1 MDIASTLLGIGLS
14 LAAAMVPAAVYALL
28 VWWGDRYEK
37 EPLGLLAITFVW
49 GAIPAILISLI
60 AEALFGVPLA
70 GLQAERLANVL
81 EASAMAPIVE
91 ELAKGMAILGLFLL
105 ARREFDDLL
114 DGVAYG
120 ALVGIGFGMTENLLY
135 FVASFLEGG
144 WADLGVV
151 IFLRAVVFGLNHA
164 FFTAFTGAGLGLAR
178 LARRR
183 WQRWLAPL
191 LGLGAAIAFH
201 SLHNLGV
208 TLAEVSL
215 AGFLMSLL
223 TDSGGLLVVLVIVLV
238 GWRQE
243 RRWLQEELKEEVD
256 TLLTATEYSAATT
269 YGQRVQLWWKAWSQ
283 EGWAAARRQG
293 RAHRLLTELA
303 FRKHRLRVLGSGQ
316 DVALATEIGQLRQEI
331 VCLRSGGASGPSTA

>member
-1 MDIASTLLGIGLS
+1 M
-14 LAAAMVPAAVYALL
+14 
-28 VWWGDRYEK
+28 
-37 EPLGLLAITFVW
+37 
-49 GAIPAILISLI
+49 
-60 AEALFGVPLA
+60 FGVPLA

-91 ELAKGMAILGLFLL
+91 EVAKGMAILGVFLL
-105 ARREFDDLL
+105 FRREFDDLL
-114 DGVAYG
+114 DGVVYG

-135 FVASFLEGG
+135 FVSSFLEGG
-144 WADLGVV
+144 WTDLGVV

-164 FFTAFTGAGLGLAR
+164 FFTAFTGVGLGLAR